1 MQRVVG
7 RIGRA
12 HGIRGELNVE
22 IRTDEPERR
31 FAPGSSVVADGK
43 TLTIKSS
50 RAHSGRLV
58 VAFVGVASR
67 DSAEELHGTTLY
79 AEVDPAVLPTDPEE
93 FYDHQLVGLAVRTSA
108 GVEAGTVEQVLHL
121 PAQDTLALRVDDRE
135 ILVPFV
141 LELVPEIHVAD
152 GYLVVADIPGLL
164 NPDEAE
170 RAGQP

>member
-22 IRTDEPERR
+22 IRTDEPELR
-31 FAPGSSVVADGK
+31 FAPGSSVVSDGK
-43 TLTIKSS
+43 TLTVKSA
-50 RAHSGRLV
+50 RTHSGRLV
-58 VAFVGVASR
+58 VAFVGVVGR
-67 DSAEELHGTTLY
+67 DAAEALHGRTIY
-79 AEVDPAVLPTDPEE
+79 AEVDPAVLPADPDE
-93 FYDHQLVGLAVRTSA
+93 FYDHQLVGLTVQTST
-108 GVEAGTVEQVLHL
+108 GGDVGTVESVLHL
-121 PAQDTLALRVDDRE
+121 PAQDTLTVRNGDDE

-141 LELVPEIHVAD
+141 LELVPEVHLSD

>member
-43 TLTIKSS
+43 TLTVKSA
-50 RAHSGRLV
+50 RTHSGRLV
-58 VAFVGVASR
+58 VAFVGVAGR
-67 DSAEELHGTTLY
+67 TAAEALHGTTLY
-79 AEVDPAVLPTDPEE
+79 AEVDPAALPTDPEE
-93 FYDHQLVGLAVRTSA
+93 FYDHQLVGLAVRTST
-108 GVEAGTVEQVLHL
+108 GDEVGTVEAVLHL
-121 PAQDTLALRVDDRE
+121 PAQDTLTVRNGDDE

-141 LELVPEIHVAD
+141 LDLVPEVHVAD

-164 NPDEAE
+164 NPDKAE
-170 RAGQP
+170 RAGQQ

>member
-43 TLTIKSS
+43 TLTVKSA
-50 RAHSGRLV
+50 RTHSGRLV
-58 VAFVGVASR
+58 VAFVGVAGR
-67 DSAEELHGTTLY
+67 TAAEALHGTTLY
-79 AEVDPAVLPTDPEE
+79 VEVDPAVLPADPEE
-93 FYDHQLVGLAVRTSA
+93 FYDHQLVGLAVRTST
-108 GVEAGTVEQVLHL
+108 GDEVGTVERVLHL
-121 PAQDTLALRVDDRE
+121 PAQDTLTVRNGDDE

-141 LELVPEIHVAD
+141 LDLVPEVHVAD

-164 NPDEAE
+164 NPDKAE
-170 RAGQP
+170 RAGQQ